1 MVLLSIRQRER
12 MTKKANPTKSHGSF
26 IGRFILKPLV
36 FLAGIGICCAMLAVL
51 AIRLTWSSLPD
62 LNAMTD
68 YRPRLPL
75 YIYTADNE
83 LLAEYGDERRNV
95 LHLQEIPEVMRH
107 AILAAED
114 DGFYTHGGVDWM
126 GVARAALANIVSGAK
141 TQGAS
146 TITMQVARNFYLS
159 SEKKFTRKFYE
170 LLLTYKIEN
179 NLTKDQILELY
190 MNQIYLGHRSYG
202 FAAAAR
208 TYFGKPL
215 SEITLAEAAA
225 LASIPKSPSR
235 TNPRTNLKATLA
247 RQHYVL
253 NRMLELKYI
262 TKEQYD
268 QAMAEQLVVRSAK
281 AIDDSEKVA
290 RHGQYVA
297 ELARQLMYS
306 QYGNGL
312 YSRGLKV
319 YTTVHSADQQAAYQ
333 AVREGLLRYTR
344 RKPYTGPAA
353 QLDLPANIENNPDEM
368 GDIIQE
374 IREKY
379 PDSDDILSA
388 IVLSADKN
396 KVVVMRDVDKIIE
409 LTGSSL
415 NNAKRSL
422 ADNVS
427 PSRKIKRGSVVYIEE
442 LLDNK
447 KQPYWSIINLPLVQ
461 AALVALDPQDGA
473 IKAMMGGFDFNF
485 GDFNR
490 ATQAWR
496 QPGSTFKP
504 FIYAASLERGVT
516 PETVVS
522 DQPFVLDASKTGG
535 KPWTPKNYG
544 NSYTVSQTVRQ
555 GLYKSKNMISIRLLE
570 TVGPDYA
577 SSFIQ
582 RLGFDMSRQPPKG
595 AYLTMALGTGSVTP
609 LQMAAAY
616 AIFANGG
623 YRVNPYLIDHVDDIN
638 VQNGNVVTIMKTN
651 PQRAGDEKNRVMDP
665 RTAYVMNDLLRGVA
679 RAGTA
684 ARASAILKRTDLAGK
699 TGTTN
704 RAVDAWFAGYTPK
717 LVAITWLGFDQPT
730 SLGDRETGGGAALP
744 IWIDFM
750 SKALKNIPNSP
761 VGKMPSGLSKVGN
774 NFYFDEFPPGK
785 AITSIGLRNSSIDPN
800 TPVGTP
806 IPIGQPEGKTPA
818 NPDSIG
824 NLIQSMGSAGG
835 PNVNF

>member
-1 MVLLSIRQRER
+1 
-12 MTKKANPTKSHGSF
+12 MTKKSSSKKSPRSF
-26 IGRFILKPLV
+26 IGRFILKSLV
-36 FLAGIGICCAMLAVL
+36 FLAGIAVCFVMLAIL

-83 LLAEYGDERRNV
+83 LLAEYGDERRNI
-95 LHLQEIPEVMRH
+95 LRLQEIPEIMRK

-114 DGFYTHGGVDWM
+114 DDFYSHGGVDWM
-126 GVARAALANIVSGAK
+126 GVARATLTNLISGKKA
-141 TQGAS
+141 QGAS
-146 TITMQVARNFYLS
+146 TITMQLARNFYLS

-170 LLLTYKIEN
+170 LLLTYKIEH

-235 TNPRTNLKATLA
+235 NNPRTNLQATLI

-253 NRMLELKYI
+253 NRMLELHDI
-262 TKEQYD
+262 TQEQYD
-268 QAMAEQLVVRSAK
+268 QAKAEKLIVRNSK
-281 AIDDSEKVA
+281 STDDSNEKVA

-297 ELARQLMYS
+297 ELARQLMYT
-306 QYGNGL
+306 QYGNSL

-319 YTTVHSADQQAAYQ
+319 YTTVHSKDQQAAYQ
-333 AVREGLLRYTR
+333 AVREGLLTYTR

-353 QLDLPANIENNPDEM
+353 QVDLPAHIENNTEEIS
-368 GDIIQE
+368 DIIQD
-374 IREKY
+374 IHEKY
-379 PDSDDILSA
+379 PDSDGILSA
-388 IVLSADKN
+388 LVLSADKN
-396 KVVVMRDVDKIIE
+396 KVVVMRDTDTILE
-409 LTGSSL
+409 LTGNSL

-427 PSRKIKRGSVVYIEE
+427 SSRKIKRGSVIYIEK
-442 LLDNK
+442 LIDNK
-447 KQPYWSIINLPLVQ
+447 KQPYWSIINLPTVQ
-461 AALVALDPQDGA
+461 AALIALDPQDGA
-473 IKAMMGGFDFNF
+473 IKALMGGFDFNF

-522 DQPFVLDASKTGG
+522 DQPFILDASKTGS

-577 SSFIQ
+577 ANFIQ
-582 RLGFDMSRQPPKG
+582 RLGFDMSRQPPRG

-609 LQMAAAY
+609 LQMATAY
-616 AIFANGG
+616 AVFANGG

-638 VQNGNVVTIMKTN
+638 IQNGNVVTIMKTT
-651 PQRAGDEKNRVMDP
+651 PQQAGDENNRVIDP

-679 RAGTA
+679 RFGTA

-704 RAVDAWFAGYTPK
+704 RSVDAWFAGYTPK
-717 LVAITWLGFDQPT
+717 LVAVTWLGFDQPT

-744 IWIDFM
+744 IWINFM
-750 SKALKNIPNSP
+750 SKALKDIPITPPS
-761 VGKMPSGLSKVGN
+761 KMPKGLYKIGD
-774 NFYFDEFPPGK
+774 NFYFDTFPPGK

-806 IPIGQPEGKTPA
+806 IPIGQPESGQGLPSH
-818 NPDSIG
+818 NDSIG
-824 NLIQSMGSAGG
+824 NLIESLDST
-835 PNVNF
+835 PINF

>member
-1 MVLLSIRQRER
+1 
-12 MTKKANPTKSHGSF
+12 MTKKAPPQKRGSL

-36 FLAGIGICCAMLAVL
+36 FLIGIAVCCAMLGVL
-51 AIRLTWSSLPD
+51 AARLTWTSLPD
-62 LNAMTD
+62 LKAMTD

-75 YIYTADNE
+75 YIYTADNQ

-114 DGFYTHGGVDWM
+114 DGFYSHGGVDWM
-126 GVARAALANIVSGAK
+126 GVARAALANLLSGAK

-170 LLLTYKIEN
+170 LLLTYKIEH

-215 SEITLAEAAA
+215 SEVTLAEAAA
-225 LASIPKSPSR
+225 LAGIPKSPSR
-235 TNPRTNLKATLA
+235 TNPRTNLNATLA

-253 NRMLELKYI
+253 GRMLELNYI
-262 TKEQYD
+262 TQEQYN
-268 QAMAEQLVVRSAK
+268 QAINEKLIVRGSQSV
-281 AIDDSEKVA
+281 DESEKVA

-319 YTTVHSADQQAAYQ
+319 YTTVNSADQQAAYQ
-333 AVREGLLRYTR
+333 AVREGLLTYTR

-353 QLDLPANIENNPDEM
+353 QLDLPDNIENNPEEI
-368 GDIIQE
+368 GDIIQD

-388 IVLSADKN
+388 LVLSADKN
-396 KVVVMRDVDKIIE
+396 KVVVMRDTDMILE
-409 LTGSSL
+409 LTGISL
-415 NNAKRSL
+415 NNSKRSL

-427 PSRKIKRGSVVYIEE
+427 PSRRIKRGSVVYIEK
-442 LLDNK
+442 LIDTK
-447 KQPYWSIINLPLVQ
+447 TKQPYWSIINLPLVQ
-461 AALVALDPQDGA
+461 SALVALDPQDGA

-522 DQPFVLDASKTGG
+522 DQPFVLSASKTGS

-577 SSFIQ
+577 ADFIQ

-609 LQMAAAY
+609 LQMATAY
-616 AIFANGG
+616 AVFANGG
-623 YRVNPYLIDHVDDIN
+623 YRVNPYLIDRVDDMN
-638 VQNGNVVTIMKTN
+638 VQNGHVVTIMKTK

-679 RAGTA
+679 RFGTA

-717 LVAITWLGFDQPT
+717 LVAVTWLGFDQPT

-750 SKALKNIPNSP
+750 SKALKHVP
-761 VGKMPSGLSKVGN
+761 VTPPEKMPAGLSKVGN

-785 AITSIGLRNSSIDPN
+785 AISSIGLSNSSIDPN

-806 IPIGQPEGKTPA
+806 IPIGQPEKAPQG
-818 NPDSIG
+818 DSIG
-824 NLIQSMGSAGG
+824 NLIQSMGPTGG
-835 PNVNF
+835 PPVRF